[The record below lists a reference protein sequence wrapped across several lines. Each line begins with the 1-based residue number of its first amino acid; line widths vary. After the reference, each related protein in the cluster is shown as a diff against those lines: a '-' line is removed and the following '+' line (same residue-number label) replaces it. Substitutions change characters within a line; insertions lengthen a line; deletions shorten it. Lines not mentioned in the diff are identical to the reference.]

1 MAEVGADLGRLVARS
16 HRVGSM
22 EPEEQMQAEPVVPS
36 VGWGVLHL
44 FCRVTQSA
52 DREAVTSALKAA
64 AAEEVQV
71 VTVALLGHK
80 GDIGFMVL
88 GPDLWKLRRFQ
99 GQVTSAGLQ
108 IVASYVSL
116 TEISE
121 YAAGMPPEKTAPRLY
136 PVLPPEGKPAF
147 CFYPMSRRRDVG
159 QNWWSLPF
167 EKRNELMFGHGRT
180 GRGFA
185 GRVIQVV
192 TGSSGIDDW
201 EWGVTLFATKPDDLK
216 DVVYTMRYDEAS
228 ALYADFGPFYT
239 GLVAP
244 PDQVWDGLGIQTP

>member
-1 MAEVGADLGRLVARS
+1 MASSTELGA
-16 HRVGSM
+16 
-22 EPEEQMQAEPVVPS
+22 VVPS

-44 FCRVTQSA
+44 FCHVRPNA
-52 DREAVTSALKAA
+52 EREAVLSAVKEATT
-64 AAEEVQV
+64 EGVQV
-71 VTVALLGHK
+71 VPVALLGHK
-80 GDIGFMVL
+80 GDVGFMVL
-88 GPDLWKLRRFQ
+88 APDLWQLRRFQ
-99 GQVTSAGLQ
+99 GQVASAGLQ
-108 IVASYVSL
+108 VSASYVSL

-121 YAAGMPPEKTAPRLY
+121 YAAGMPAEKTAPRLY
-136 PVLPPEGKPAF
+136 PVLPPDGKPAF

-167 EKRNELMFGHGRT
+167 ESRNELMFAHGRT

-185 GRVIQVV
+185 GRVLQVV

-201 EWGVTLFATKPDDLK
+201 EWGVTLFAAKPDDLK

-239 GLVAP
+239 GIVAP
-244 PDQVWDGLGIQTP
+244 LERVWDGLGLRTL